1 MRFSRLLGLVPAC
14 LVGLMSIGQ
23 ARHSHAEE
31 VAPASTRRIE
41 TGIALRF
48 MPVGWFD
55 LADASN
61 RHGFRAYPA
70 LGIAPFVDYRIH
82 RYFSVGFSP
91 EITLNVIPN
100 RSDYVVGKM
109 FVADARLQARYPNQS
124 RFEPY
129 GIVTGGYSVIWRDGI
144 GSAEGPTVG
153 GTVGCRVKL
162 GQRHAIFGEI
172 GYQKGFQTADGGA
185 YGPSYLITSVGWQ
198 VAF

>member
-1 MRFSRLLGLVPAC
+1 VRLSRLLGLVPAC

-23 ARHSHAEE
+23 AKHSRAEG
-31 VAPASTRRIE
+31 VDLSSTRRIE
-41 TGIALRF
+41 TGIGLRF

-55 LADASN
+55 LADPSN

-70 LGIAPFVDYRIH
+70 LGIAPFVDYRVH
-82 RYFSVGFSP
+82 RYFSIGFSP

-100 RSDYVVGKM
+100 REGYHGGQM

-124 RFEPY
+124 HFEPY
-129 GIVTGGYSVIWRDGI
+129 GLATGGYSVIWWPGS
-144 GSAEGPTVG
+144 GSAQGPTVG
-153 GTVGCRVKL
+153 GMIGCRVKL
-162 GQRHAIFGEI
+162 GQRHAIFGEV
-172 GYQKGFQTADGGA
+172 GYQKGFQTEDGGA